1 MVGFHTFI
9 PKRSFPHVQWQEP
22 NRQAATPK
30 LLCLNII
37 TSVEMYG
44 ESGNWSLSC
53 SLFASFW
60 KMLQIH
66 VISLWGP
73 NFSRGQGWKNSCLNC
88 CLNMREIVLLSCLTG
103 LFFLNNSTFLHILLH
118 LFCNCPFFPFALY
131 TSSLFIPFIS
141 PLNARERLYIAWVY
155 LNTETRFHTNSC
167 AMICI
172 CRNWINWC
180 IWELILS
187 TMHHTQCPAFIAH
200 PCLSFQCQCYCWWHL
215 SVYLWW
221 TDKLIKLLFYLRF
234 SQNQH
239 SL

>member
-22 NRQAATPK
+22 NRQAVTPK

-73 NFSRGQGWKNSCLNC
+73 SFSRGQGWKNSCLNC

-103 LFFLNNSTFLHILLH
+103 LFFLTIPLPFTFCFIYSANVPSFLL
-118 LFCNCPFFPFALY
+118 LY
-131 TSSLFIPFIS
+131 TPLHYSSHS
-141 PLNARERLYIAWVY
+141 SRPLMLERGWYCLGVFEHGDTVSYELTCNDIHLQK
-155 LNTETRFHTNSC
+155 LN
-167 AMICI
+167 
-172 CRNWINWC
+172 
-180 IWELILS
+180 
-187 TMHHTQCPAFIAH
+187 
-200 PCLSFQCQCYCWWHL
+200 
-215 SVYLWW
+215 
-221 TDKLIKLLFYLRF
+221 
-234 SQNQH
+234 
-239 SL
+239 